1 MAEQLELEIVT
12 PRGRALRTTVDEVTA
27 PSVGGEFG
35 VLPGH
40 VPLLAALRAGIV
52 TYRRGTD
59 SKRCAVGAGFVEVG
73 NDRVVLLTDE
83 YVEREQVDPV
93 VANTE
98 LTEVQSELRA
108 IDGATTVAA
117 GASGAQ
123 AADLRARAHRELLV
137 VRENW
142 LATKLELYGYPPPAT
157 TLSEYAAPPA
167 RSDEIDEGRA
177 SPAPSSSTAD
187 PGAPDPGAPEHSA
200 HAEAPGAK

>member
-1 MAEQLELEIVT
+1 MAERVELEIVT
-12 PRGRALRTTVDEVTA
+12 PRGRALRATVDEVTA

-73 NDRVVLLTDE
+73 EDRVVILTDE

-93 VANTE
+93 VTSVE
-98 LTEVQSELRA
+98 LAEVETELRA
-108 IDGATTVAA
+108 IDSVAVVAA
-117 GASGAQ
+117 DTAGAD
-123 AADLRARAHRELLV
+123 AADQPARAKRELLV
-137 VRENW
+137 ARENW

-157 TLSEYAAPPA
+157 TLMDYSAPPA
-167 RSDEIDEGRA
+167 RSDSEGDSDSGHA
-177 SPAPSSSTAD
+177 GSPARSAL
-187 PGAPDPGAPEHSA
+187 GEAPDV
-200 HAEAPGAK
+200 K

>member
-1 MAEQLELEIVT
+1 MAEKVELEIVT
-12 PRGRALRTTVDEVTA
+12 PRGRALRATVDEVTA

-52 TYRRGTD
+52 TYRRGTE

-73 NDRVVLLTDE
+73 DDRVVILTDE

-93 VANTE
+93 VTNAE
-98 LTEVQSELRA
+98 LAEVENELRA
-108 IDGATTVAA
+108 IDGVSLVSTGTGAA
-117 GASGAQ
+117 E
-123 AADLRARAHRELLV
+123 AAELRARAHRELLV

-157 TLSEYAAPPA
+157 TLTEFAAPPA
-167 RSDEIDEGRA
+167 RSDDDESGHA
-177 SPAPSSSTAD
+177 GAVTPTHSAV
-187 PGAPDPGAPEHSA
+187 GEAPDG
-200 HAEAPGAK
+200 K